1 MSNKKESKESVV
13 VIKEEEYIEIK
24 RMLNL
29 MHDYI
34 TDKLERYRQR
44 EDERLVDIYDMHQF
58 LGMSERTIYRRVE
71 DGLLRCHRLDDDD
84 DGKMVFTIRDIKNAV
99 ASKVLKTTTKQLYNL
114 IDNHRIYDR
123 FKRPDSK

>member
-1 MSNKKESKESVV
+1 MSDKKEDKENVV

-24 RMLNL
+24 RVLNL

-44 EDERLVDIYDMHQF
+44 EDEHDTHQF

-71 DGLLRCHRLDDDD
+71 DGLLRCHRLDDD
-84 DGKMVFTIRDIKNAV
+84 GKMVFTIRDIKQAV